1 LCILNASWF
10 LKGYDSMIKQ
20 RTLKNAIRTTG
31 VGLHT
36 GKKIYL
42 TLLPGEIDSGI
53 IFRRIDINPPVEI
66 KATAHNVGETTLS
79 TCLIAGDVRVS
90 TVEHI
95 LSAMAGLGIDNA
107 VVELDAPEVPIMDG
121 SAGPFVFLLQS
132 AGVQEQDAY
141 KKFVRVLKEV
151 TLKDGDKVATFLP
164 FDGFKVNFSIAFD
177 LPVFQGRNLETTV
190 DFSSGSFVKEIS
202 RARTFGFMHEIE
214 YLRSKGLAQGGS
226 MDNAIVVD
234 EYRILNEDG
243 LRYED
248 EFVKHKVLDAIGDLY
263 LLGNSLLCEYRAHK
277 SGHSLN
283 NRALRL
289 LMEQKDAWEYVTFD
303 DERSSPITYSK
314 AASAA

>member
-1 LCILNASWF
+1 VYSEHSLVFI
-10 LKGYDSMIKQ
+10 KGYFRMIKQ
-20 RTLKNAIRTTG
+20 RTLKNAIRATG

-36 GKKIYL
+36 GQKIYL
-42 TLLPGEIDSGI
+42 TLLPGEVDSGI
-53 IFRRIDINPPVEI
+53 IFRRVDLNPAVEI

-79 TCLIAGDVRVS
+79 TCLMSGDVRVS

-132 AGVQEQDAY
+132 AGVEEQPAP

-190 DFSSGSFVKEIS
+190 DFSSSSFVKEIS

-289 LMEQKDAWEYVTFD
+289 LMEQKDAWEYVTFED
-303 DERSSPITYSK
+303 DLRAPITYSK

>member
-1 LCILNASWF
+1 
-10 LKGYDSMIKQ
+10 MVKQ
-20 RTLKNAIRTTG
+20 RTLKNAVRSTG

-42 TLLPGEIDSGI
+42 TLLPGEVDTGI
-53 IFRRIDINPPVEI
+53 IFRRVDLNPPVEI
-66 KATAHNVGETTLS
+66 KATAKNVGETTLS
-79 TCLIAGDVRVS
+79 TCLISGDVRVS

-95 LSAMAGLGIDNA
+95 LSAMAGMGIDNA
-107 VVELDAPEVPIMDG
+107 VVELDAAEVPIMDG
-121 SAGPFVFLLQS
+121 SASPFVFLLQS
-132 AGVQEQDAY
+132 AGVQEQSAP

-151 TLKDGDKVATFLP
+151 TLKDGDKVASFLP
-164 FDGFKVNFSIAFD
+164 FEGFKVNFSIAFD

-190 DFSSGSFVKEIS
+190 DFSSSAFVKDIS

-289 LMEQKDAWEYVTFD
+289 LMDQEDAWEYVTFE
-303 DERSSPITYSK
+303 DEINVPITYLTANT
-314 AASAA
+314 AA

>member
-1 LCILNASWF
+1 
-10 LKGYDSMIKQ
+10 MIKQ
-20 RTLKNAIRTTG
+20 RTLKNAIRATG

-36 GKKIYL
+36 GQKIYL
-42 TLLPGEIDSGI
+42 TLLPGEVDSGI
-53 IFRRIDINPPVEI
+53 IFRRVDLNPPVEI

-79 TCLIAGDVRVS
+79 TCLISGEVRVS

-132 AGVQEQDAY
+132 AGIQEQPAY

-151 TLKDGDKVATFLP
+151 TLKDGDKIATFLP

-190 DFSSGSFVKEIS
+190 DFSSSSFVQEIS

-289 LMEQKDAWEYVTFD
+289 LMEQKDAWEYVTFE
-303 DERSSPITYSK
+303 DEHNAPISYSK